1 MSEAARR
8 GQGSR
13 TRPALVAA
21 GLLFSTAAAAA
32 ALLPT
37 GLALA
42 QTDDGVSDP
51 ALTPV
56 VTPARELDL
65 LEVYEVASSLMSY
78 QNPLFIF
85 PGL

>member
-21 GLLFSTAAAAA
+21 GLLFSAATAAAAA
-32 ALLPT
+32 VLAPT
-37 GLALA
+37 GPAFA
-42 QTDDGVSDP
+42 QAADGVTDP

-56 VTPARELDL
+56 VTPAREL
-65 LEVYEVASSLMSY
+65 
-78 QNPLFIF
+78 
-85 PGL
+85 